1 MLWMHQHMFFQ
12 KWIVTPKICR
22 LVEVHI
28 LAPDSWFSDAVV
40 YPRLHW
46 LSSDLLVKLVRWATE
61 CRTSE
66 FSSTLS
72 LLPVEKYS
80 LVYQQLKDKYKAMVK
95 VRRGRTLAVDVLPDA
110 LHVLTFFLFCC
121 SGLAWGDRSWEV
133 CLRGR
138 CHCYVSHGEFKPV
151 CRRQISLSV
160 NNARG
165 RCRQQLLLSRC
176 TSKLCFGEMMESS
189 HEPAVCVP
197 AGAVGWGQSRER
209 SDSQTVVCGHWLWK
223 RPPGSHPDQRR
234 GNCDAQFVTKP
245 PKTRF
250 DIHIW
255 TK

>member
-1 MLWMHQHMFFQ
+1 M
-12 KWIVTPKICR
+12 
-22 LVEVHI
+22 EVHI

-121 SGLAWGDRSWEV
+121 SGLA
-133 CLRGR
+133 
-138 CHCYVSHGEFKPV
+138 
-151 CRRQISLSV
+151 
-160 NNARG
+160 
-165 RCRQQLLLSRC
+165 
-176 TSKLCFGEMMESS
+176 
-189 HEPAVCVP
+189 
-197 AGAVGWGQSRER
+197 
-209 SDSQTVVCGHWLWK
+209 
-223 RPPGSHPDQRR
+223 
-234 GNCDAQFVTKP
+234 
-245 PKTRF
+245 
-250 DIHIW
+250 
-255 TK
+255 